1 MKQTNYDR
9 EALRI
14 TVDYN
19 NMMQETL
26 GERGLTL
33 DELNA
38 LPLKAAV
45 EGKKATYAL
54 LGKPGFAEKKAEL
67 DAAPAKLDKYIIR

>member
-1 MKQTNYDR
+1 MKQMNYDR

-14 TVDYN
+14 TVDY

-45 EGKKATYAL
+45 EGMKATYAL